1 MKILKMAMSAFNRS
15 DPLDEKA
22 PLASMEDLCTIDTM
36 GASPG
41 TQKAQWSNISGQV
54 FT

>member
-1 MKILKMAMSAFNRS
+1 MAMSAYIRS

-22 PLASMEDLCTIDTM
+22 PLASMEDLCPMDAL
-36 GASPG
+36 GASPRS
-41 TQKAQWSNISGQV
+41 QRVKWSNISGQV